1 MNKNIQKFL
10 VVAVLIIA
18 CVLFLKDRGKE
29 EIKPVVEEKKEEVLK
44 PQKEEVSEL
53 DTVYQELA
61 EESDMSKPPG
71 ASDDAW
77 NFELFKNELR
87 KASNREINFYGKVID
102 QNGTPIPG
110 VKIKV
115 DISSRSTSMLKVM
128 TTGRDLE
135 KEKLII
141 YSDQNGLFSVTD
153 KEGSFLRIT
162 DFQKEG
168 YLKSK
173 RYGNLG
179 FRYGQIMK
187 GPNTEGFHHP
197 DSNKPV
203 VYTLWKQGETEELI
217 RHRKKIYFKKEEE
230 QSKWVS
236 LYSGNNKDVYI
247 KVENPG
253 KTEDV
258 EKYGWSV
265 KIKVPNGGVLA
276 SDETFLYHA
285 PESGYENEIVFG
297 YPANAENWKYST
309 GRQKYYI
316 KLREGKAYGSYEL
329 EILTFSTGNVTIVL
343 DNIIVNPNGSRN
355 LEYDPEKDVTK
366 NYFRR

>member
-44 PQKEEVSEL
+44 PQKEEVSKL

-61 EESDMSKPPG
+61 EESDMPKPPG

-87 KASNREINFYGKVID
+87 KASNRKINFYGKVID

-141 YSDQNGLFSVTD
+141 YSDQNGLFSVTE

-162 DFQKEG
+162 DFEKEG
-168 YLKSK
+168 HLKSK
-173 RYGNLG
+173 RYHSG

-187 GPNTEGFHHP
+187 GPNTAGFHHP
-197 DSNKPV
+197 DPNNPV

-217 RHRKKIYFKKEEE
+217 RRRMKVYFKKGEE
-230 QSKWVS
+230 QSKWLN

-247 KVENPG
+247 EVENAG

-258 EKYGWSV
+258 SKYEWSV
-265 KIKVPNGGVLA
+265 KLRVPNGGVLA
-276 SDETFLYHA
+276 SDETFLYNA
-285 PESGYENEIVFG
+285 PESGYEKEILFG
-297 YPANAENWKYST
+297 HSENADEWKT
-309 GRQKYYI
+309 DLKRQKYYM
-316 KLREGKAYGSYEL
+316 KLRGSEAYGSFEL
-329 EILTFSTGNVTIVL
+329 RILTSSTGNATIVF
-343 DNIIVNPNGSRN
+343 DNMIINPNGSRN

-366 NYFRR
+366 QYVNR